1 MNKKT
6 IIIIAISVIVILA
19 IAGLTLFFFKKGN
32 FSDSQTTNKDD
43 SKVIKI
49 YQKISE
55 NPVYTFTRT
64 LDDKNSIKTIIN
76 EKSAY
81 KDSNLNGSRNQY
93 IVKDGNTYLL
103 MESSKKYFTYQN
115 NDMILSEI
123 INTFEKAKDSA
134 YVTGKEEINGKQY
147 KYEEFLGVDGLA
159 FDTDLMSNDEENAKT
174 RFYFDGNTLKYIK
187 TILGEKEELLK
198 VEISYQAKDGI
209 FEIPSE
215 YKNGITE

>member
-19 IAGLTLFFFKKGN
+19 IVGLTLFFFRKGN
-32 FSDSQTTNKDD
+32 SSDGQTANKDD

-49 YQKISE
+49 YDKISE

-64 LDDKNSIKTIIN
+64 LDDKNSIKTVIN

-103 MESSKKYFTYQN
+103 MESSKKYFIYQN

-123 INTFEKAKDSA
+123 LNTFEKAKESA
-134 YVTGKEEINGKQY
+134 YVTGREEINGKQY

-159 FDTDLMSNDEENAKT
+159 FDTDLISNDEENAKT

-187 TILGEKEELLK
+187 TILGEKEELLQ

-215 YKNGITE
+215 YKNGMDE

>member
-32 FSDSQTTNKDD
+32 SSDSQTTNKDD